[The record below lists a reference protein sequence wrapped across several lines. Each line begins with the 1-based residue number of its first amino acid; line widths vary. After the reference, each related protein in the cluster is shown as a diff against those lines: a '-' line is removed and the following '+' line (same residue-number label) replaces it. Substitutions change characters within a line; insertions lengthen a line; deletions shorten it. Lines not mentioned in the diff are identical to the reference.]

1 MTAAITN
8 GVQANGVG
16 TTIKHFAANNQE
28 TNRMSIDTV
37 VSERALREIY
47 LKGFE
52 IAVEESQPWS
62 VMSSYNKING
72 TFASENKDLLS
83 TILRDEWGFQGF
95 VMTDWG
101 GGSNRAQN
109 MIAGND
115 LIMPGNAAAISAIT
129 KAVNDGDLSLE
140 QLDVNVKEF

>member
-37 VSERALREIY
+37 VSERALCEIY

-52 IAVEESQPWS
+52 IAVEDSQPWS

-101 GGSNRAQN
+101 GARTGHK
-109 MIAGND
+109 I
-115 LIMPGNAAAISAIT
+115 
-129 KAVNDGDLSLE
+129 
-140 QLDVNVKEF
+140 

>member
-1 MTAAITN
+1 
-8 GVQANGVG
+8 
-16 TTIKHFAANNQE
+16 
-28 TNRMSIDTV
+28 
-37 VSERALREIY
+37 
-47 LKGFE
+47 
-52 IAVEESQPWS
+52 
-62 VMSSYNKING
+62 MSSYNKING

-115 LIMPGNAAAISAIT
+115 LIMPGNATAIAAIT
-129 KAVNDGDLSLE
+129 KAVNDGDLSEE